1 MITKKATLDHTPPS
15 VHICLADPHS
25 GFILWKEP
33 LDTTC
38 EYKATQKN
46 FHTFKIVS
54 SEEKDGGEGEE
65 EGEGGGEKEEEGNR
79 KMAGIRFPIPELA
92 DIFLKNVVEN
102 IERVNGEGSV
112 RESLSHMVQEGEIVR
127 LRSHSAGSS
136 TSSSR
141 RKILKTQISRPC
153 MFTHVT
159 SAVEIRKDSTT
170 SKKGLKLAKVKLK

>member
-1 MITKKATLDHTPPS
+1 M
-15 VHICLADPHS
+15 
-25 GFILWKEP
+25 
-33 LDTTC
+33 
-38 EYKATQKN
+38 
-46 FHTFKIVS
+46 S
-54 SEEKDGGEGEE
+54 SEEKEGEE
-65 EGEGGGEKEEEGNR
+65 EEGEEGGEEERDR

-102 IERVNGEGSV
+102 IERVNGEGTGG
-112 RESLSHMVQEGEIVR
+112 ESLSHVVQEGEFVR

-141 RKILKTQISRPC
+141 RKILKAQISRPC

-159 SAVEIRKDSTT
+159 SAVEIKKDSTT